1 VSVVTFPDDG
11 VRSASRP
18 PLPDHPPVSS
28 ISLVDDE
35 DRAALRKLARDVA
48 ERDIAPHAQ
57 GWDESEEFAEAS
69 LTALRRAE
77 LFTVTV
83 GEAYGGMGMGDV
95 EAAIVLEEIA
105 RADVSSAILCQL
117 VFNGPP
123 RAIEHLGNDAMRN
136 AWLPRA
142 AAGELFCI
150 GITEP
155 DAGSAATAMRA
166 HLVPDGDGWR
176 LEAYKNFVTGG
187 HKSVACLVWCR
198 FPGSQPGS
206 GKGIGAVLVDLAR
219 PGVSVAGTHK
229 KMGLRGCTEAELAF
243 DGVRIDP
250 EDVLVAGHPDDNSGL
265 KTLLGHINHER
276 CGNAAMCVGAA
287 QGALEY
293 AMGYMR
299 DRTVGTKNLAE
310 LQGLQWKIAD
320 MATELEGARLLLL
333 RAVTLAG
340 THGTPPPLESAM
352 AKVACN
358 LAAKRVCDEA
368 IQLLGG
374 YGYSREYAVERAYRD
389 IRGLCIGAGTVEIQR
404 NFIGTA
410 LLGGTRPA
418 GDGWKT
424 PPP

>member
-1 VSVVTFPDDG
+1 MT
-11 VRSASRP
+11 
-18 PLPDHPPVSS
+18 S

-35 DRAALRKLARDVA
+35 DRSALRKLARDVA
-48 ERDIAPHAQ
+48 EREIAPHAA
-57 GWDESEEFAEAS
+57 GWDETEEFAEAS
-69 LTALRRAE
+69 LAALRRAE

-83 GEAYGGMGMGDV
+83 GEEYGGMGMGDV

-105 RADVSSAILCQL
+105 RADVASAILCQL

-123 RAIEHLGNDAMRN
+123 RAIQHLGNEAMRRQ
-136 AWLPRA
+136 WLPQA

-155 DAGSAATAMRA
+155 DAGSAATSMRA
-166 HLVPDGDGWR
+166 HLVPDGEGYR
-176 LEAYKNFVTGG
+176 LEAYKNYVTGG
-187 HKSVACLVWCR
+187 HRSVACLVWCR
-198 FPGSQPGS
+198 FPGSEPGT
-206 GKGIGAVLVDLAR
+206 GKGIGAVLVDLSR
-219 PGVSVAGTHK
+219 DGVSVAGTHR

-243 DGVRIDP
+243 DGVRIEP
-250 EDVLVAGHPDDNSGL
+250 EDVLVAGNPEDNSGL
-265 KTLLGHINHER
+265 KTLLAHINHER

-299 DRTVGTKNLAE
+299 DRKVGTKRLAD

-340 THGTPPPLESAM
+340 AHGTPPPMESAM

-410 LLGGTRPA
+410 LLGGKRPL
-418 GDGWKT
+418 GDGWKAHSE
-424 PPP
+424 

>member
-1 VSVVTFPDDG
+1 VT
-11 VRSASRP
+11 SI
-18 PLPDHPPVSS
+18 PLA
-28 ISLVDDE
+28 DDE

-48 ERDIAPHAQ
+48 ERDIAPHAT
-57 GWDESEEFAEAS
+57 GWDETEEFAEAS
-69 LTALRRAE
+69 LAALRRAE

-123 RAIEHLGNDAMRN
+123 RAIEHLGNDAMRST
-136 AWLPRA
+136 WLPQA

-166 HLVPDGDGWR
+166 HLVPDGSGWR

-198 FPGSQPGS
+198 FPGSEPGS
-206 GKGIGAVLVDLAR
+206 GRGIGAVLVDLSK
-219 PGVSVAGTHK
+219 PEVSVAGTHK

-243 DGVRIDP
+243 DGVRIEP
-250 EDVLVAGHPDDNSGL
+250 EDVLVPGNAADNSGL
-265 KTLLGHINHER
+265 KTLLAHINHER

-299 DRTVGTKNLAE
+299 DRQVGKKTLAE

-320 MATELEGARLLLL
+320 MATELEGARLLLA
-333 RAVTLAG
+333 RAVALAG
-340 THGTPPPLESAM
+340 PHGTPPPLESAM

-374 YGYSREYAVERAYRD
+374 YGYSREYAIERAYRD

-424 PPP
+424 PPL